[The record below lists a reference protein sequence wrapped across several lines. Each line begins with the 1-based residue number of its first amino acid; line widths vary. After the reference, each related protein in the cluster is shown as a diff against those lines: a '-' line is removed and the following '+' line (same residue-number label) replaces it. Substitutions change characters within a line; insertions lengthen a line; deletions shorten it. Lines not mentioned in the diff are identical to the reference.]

1 MESLKTS
8 YCLLSRITDQISDLQ
23 AIFAFH
29 FTGFPI
35 ISVVVHILCHFQQL
49 VGLVEADD
57 GNDAVPN
64 RTKGNDGDEMSE
76 KQPLPTKG
84 FEKRAEK

>member
-1 MESLKTS
+1 MEALTTL
-8 YCLLSRITDQISDLQ
+8 YCLLNRITDQISDLQ
-23 AIFAFH
+23 TIFACH
-29 FTGFPI
+29 FAGLPK
-35 ISVVVHILCHFQQL
+35 ISFIVHFLCHFQQL

-76 KQPLPTKG
+76 KQP
-84 FEKRAEK
+84 